1 VERGDTT
8 QAATEATSEA
18 PVVDRTEPLPEH
30 DDARVLLVAMRTA
43 VAMLGSGAQSDDV
56 EAAIRTIATAYG
68 MVGAQ
73 ASVTFSGISI
83 SYVPNGRDHPTTV
96 LHIVRER
103 RSDFA
108 RLATA
113 SALIRRIRDGECS
126 LADAEAALNELES
139 QASPYGRL
147 ASFVAPGVSAAGS
160 TVVFGGNV
168 PDAAATLGIA
178 LAVQPALERLDR
190 STLPPFFRLVF
201 GAAVSTLLVALL
213 VALGLPIVGGLV
225 LTGSLLRFLPGY
237 ALVSG
242 FRDLIDQSIISGT
255 ARLAEALLLAAGVAL
270 GTAVGVVVAGS
281 LHIQLAIV
289 TVGRA
294 DWSALGA
301 GLAAFVA
308 VGAFAIQLGVPRSA
322 VAQAALLGAS
332 AWVVFIGFADIGA
345 VVEPVAATLG
355 SALAIGIAG
364 RILARRAHAPAAL
377 WVVPAILPLL
387 PGLQLVQ
394 ALLANTD
401 AARVSGLVGAAATA
415 FLIGTGVATGDIIVL
430 TVRGVRDTV
439 VAPAIGAVT
448 GGVDVLIVS
457 RVERA
462 VEQARGSRSSTRR
475 HRAASGYGQDA
486 PNEH

>member
-1 VERGDTT
+1 MSEPSLER
-8 QAATEATSEA
+8 
-18 PVVDRTEPLPEH
+18 
-30 DDARVLLVAMRTA
+30 DDSRVLLVAMRTA

-56 EAAIRTIATAYG
+56 EAAIETIAGAYG
-68 MVGAQ
+68 MAGAQ

-83 SYVPNGRDHPTTV
+83 SYDPKGLDHPTTV

-113 SALIRRIRDGECS
+113 SGLVRRIRDGECS
-126 LADAEAALNELES
+126 LDAAEAALDELEQ

-147 ASFVAPGVSAAGS
+147 TSFIAPALSAAGA
-160 TVVFGGNV
+160 TLVFGGNV
-168 PDAAATLGIA
+168 LDGVATLAIA
-178 LAVQPALERLDR
+178 VAVQPVLERLDR
-190 STLPPFFRLVF
+190 SSLPPFFRLVV
-201 GAAVSTLLVALL
+201 GAATSTLLVAML
-213 VALGLPIVGGLV
+213 VGLGLPIVGGLV

-255 ARLAEALLLAAGVAL
+255 ARLAEALLLGAGVAL
-270 GTAVGVVVAGS
+270 GTAVGLAVAATFEI
-281 LHIQLAIV
+281 HLAIV

-294 DWSALGA
+294 DWNTAAA
-301 GLAAFVA
+301 GIAAFIA
-308 VGAFAIQLGVPRSA
+308 VGAFAVQLGVPRNA
-322 VAQAALLGAS
+322 VAQAALLGAA
-332 AWVVFIGFADIGA
+332 AWVVFIGFADIGV

-355 SALAIGIAG
+355 SAIVIGIVG
-364 RILARRAHAPAAL
+364 RLLARRAHAPAAL

-394 ALLANTD
+394 ALLADTD
-401 AARVSGLVGAAATA
+401 AARISGLIGAAATA
-415 FLIGTGVATGDIIVL
+415 FLIGTGVAMGDIVL
-430 TVRGVRDTV
+430 STVRGVRDSV
-439 VAPAIGAVT
+439 VAPAVDAVA

-462 VEQARGSRSSTRR
+462 VEHARGSRSPGPGRPPGPDPR
-475 HRAASGYGQDA
+475 PADVQGDARGQD
-486 PNEH
+486 HQ